1 MTSIVSPTQATPTP
15 LTPPPLL
22 AQTGLSAVLGRGRFI
37 GPAALLG
44 PAFVAAI
51 AYVDP
56 GNFSTN
62 ISAGSQF
69 GYRLVWVV
77 VIANLMAMPVQFLSA
92 KVGIVTGQ
100 SLPEVCHGRYR
111 RSVLWGLWLQA
122 ELVAMATDLAEFVG
136 AAIGLHL
143 LFGVSPLPAGII
155 TAVAA
160 IAVLG
165 LQRRGYRGFER
176 AIGFLLLVVLGGF
189 AYQLFRAGADVA
201 AVSGLVPGFDSG
213 DEAFLAVGILGAT
226 MMPHVVYLHSA
237 LTSRRVGC
245 GDDTERRTL
254 LRFERFDVGVA
265 LGIAG
270 LINVSMLLVAAKL
283 FHGRAGTSVSTLIE
297 AHQGL
302 VTILGGGAGL
312 AFAAALLA
320 SGISSSSVGTYAG
333 QVVMTGF
340 IDRQIPL
347 LLRRLVTMAPALAV
361 LALGV
366 DSTQVLNLSQVVLS
380 FGIPFALIPLLLV
393 TRRRDIMGSFAS
405 PRWVTAAMVA
415 ITAVVVGLNGFLIWH
430 QLVG

>member
-1 MTSIVSPTQATPTP
+1 MTSVATPAKAAP
-15 LTPPPLL
+15 PAPSLT
-22 AQTGLSAVLGRGRFI
+22 LSGALTRGRVV
-37 GPAALLG
+37 GPLALLG

-62 ISAGSQF
+62 ISAGAQF

-77 VIANLMAMPVQFLSA
+77 VLANLMAMPVQFLSA

-100 SLPEVCHGRYR
+100 SLPEVCRGRFPR
-111 RSVLWGLWLQA
+111 PVLWGLWLQA

-143 LFGVSPLPAGII
+143 LFGVPPLPAGII

-165 LQRRGYRGFER
+165 LQQRGHRGFER
-176 AIGFLLLVVLGGF
+176 AIGFLLLVILSGF
-189 AYQLFRAGADVA
+189 AYQLFRSGTEVEAIG
-201 AVSGLVPGFDSG
+201 GLVPGFDSG

-245 GDDTERRTL
+245 ADDTERRTL

-265 LGIAG
+265 LGLAG

-283 FHGRAGTSVSTLIE
+283 FHGTGGNPVGTLVE
-297 AHQGL
+297 AHAGL
-302 VTILGGGAGL
+302 IAVLGGGAGL

-333 QVVMTGF
+333 QVVMNGF
-340 IDRQIPL
+340 INRRMPL
-347 LLRRLVTMAPALAV
+347 LLRRLLTMTPALVV
-361 LALGV
+361 LAIGL
-366 DSTQVLNLSQVVLS
+366 DSTKVLNLSQVVLS
-380 FGIPFALIPLLLV
+380 FGIPFALVPLLLV
-393 TRRRDIMGSFAS
+393 TRRKDLMGSFAS
-405 PRWVTAAMVA
+405 PTWVTAAMVA
-415 ITAVVVGLNGFLIWH
+415 ITTVVVSLNAFLIWH